1 MKNVLIIIPSLK
13 LWWWAEK
20 IATTIWLELYKMWYK
35 IDFFTF
41 YDATN
46 KYNFLWNEFC
56 LKENLNNNILVKIIK
71 LFSRAFKISQYCK
84 KNKINS
90 IISHME
96 DANFSSILSK
106 LFWNKTKITV
116 VIHHSIS
123 DYGKWLY
130 YWLIKIFYKYAD
142 NIVVL
147 TKFEKD
153 NLVNKFWIK
162 DEKVLVIPNSVN
174 IEQINKL
181 KNENLWEYEKLFK
194 KNKFTFITTGRL
206 NKIKNQKLMINAF
219 VNFNKKYKD
228 SQLIILWDGDEKE
241 NLKKIANENV
251 YFLWNQKNVFK
262 YLNYSDC
269 FLLSSNSESFSIAII
284 EAMACWLP
292 IISTNTQW
300 PNEILDNWE
309 YWIITKN
316 NDEKEFYEA
325 MEEIFKSGLIKD
337 KYINQSKIRIKKY
350 GIEYLWKN
358 WISLC

>member
-20 IATTIWLELYKMWYK
+20 IATTIWLELCKMWYK

-106 LFWNKTKITV
+106 LFLNKTKITV

-130 YWLIKIFYKYAD
+130 YWLIKIFYKHAD

-147 TKFEKD
+147 TQFEKD
-153 NLVNKFWIK
+153 NLVNKFWIN
-162 DEKVLVIPNSVN
+162 DEKVLIIPNSID

-219 VNFNKKYKD
+219 INFNKKYKD

-251 YFLWNQKNVFK
+251 HFLWNQINVFK
-262 YLNYSDC
+262 FLKSSNC
-269 FLLSSNSESFSIAII
+269 FLLTSISDAFPVSIL

-300 PNEILDNWE
+300 PREILDNWK

-316 NDEKEFYEA
+316 NNEKFVFEM
-325 MEEIFKSGLIKD
+325 MEKVYLDKRYLKRLSLIGLKRLEEYKLWNI
-337 KYINQSKIRIKKY
+337 IKKW
-350 GIEYLWKN
+350 ETVL
-358 WISLC
+358 